1 MKILHTSDW
10 HIGQKFMGKSR
21 EEEHKAFLSWITEII
36 KKENIDVLIVA
47 GDIFD
52 TGNPPNYA
60 LELYYNFLKQLFSI
74 ENLYVIITAG
84 NHDSISTLKA
94 PKQLLEFMNVHV
106 ITSGD
111 EDENELIPI
120 YKKDKLQGVVCA
132 VPFLRDSIVRR
143 AVSGQTTN
151 EKESSLNTGIKQH
164 YKDVYEEAIKLTSKD
179 NLPIIAT
186 GHLTTVGSRSSE
198 SERDIYIGG
207 TLDIGSDF
215 LGKYFDYVALG
226 HLHIN
231 QTVGCEH
238 VRYSGSPIPLSFSES
253 NQKKKINIVEFKDEE
268 DNKVEVKE
276 IEIPLYRK
284 LQVLKGN
291 LELVIKELKN
301 IEDKSTWIE
310 IHLNDDNPMSANQEI
325 REYAHTNELIILA
338 IKIDRT
344 EKKLEAK
351 ELKVTSLDELR
362 PSDVFIRRLDVEE
375 LEDKEFIEELTQ
387 NFKKVYEKVSVQ

>member
-21 EEEHKAFLSWITEII
+21 EKEHESFLSWLFETI

-60 LELYYNFLKQLFSI
+60 LELYYNFLQKLFSI
-74 ENLYVIITAG
+74 DGLYVIITAG

-94 PKQLLEFMNVHV
+94 PKQLLEAMNVFV

-111 EDENELIPI
+111 EDENELISI
-120 YKKDKLQGVVCA
+120 YKNNQLLGVVCA
-132 VPFLRDSIVRR
+132 VPFLRDSVVRQ
-143 AVSGQTTN
+143 AISGQTSN
-151 EKESSLNTGIKQH
+151 DKESSLNNGIKQH
-164 YKDVYEEAIKLTSKD
+164 YIDVYEEAIQLTKENS
-179 NLPIIAT
+179 LPIIAT
-186 GHLTTVGSRSSE
+186 GHLTTVGSRTSE

-207 TLDIGSDF
+207 TIDIGSDF

-231 QTVGCEH
+231 QTVGVNH

-253 NQKKKINIVEFKDEE
+253 KQKKKINIIEFKDNKIEVEE
-268 DNKVEVKE
+268 V
-276 IEIPLYRK
+276 EIPLYRT
-284 LQVLKGN
+284 LLVLKGN
-291 LELVIKELKN
+291 LESIITDLKT
-301 IEDKSTWIE
+301 IEDKDTWIE
-310 IHLNDDNPMSANQEI
+310 VHLHDENPVFANQSI
-325 REYAHTNELIILA
+325 REYADELELIILA

-344 EKKLEAK
+344 EKRLEAK
-351 ELKVTSLDELR
+351 DLNVISLDELT
-362 PSDVFIRRLDVEE
+362 PSDVFSRRLNIEG
-375 LEDKEFIEELTQ
+375 LEDKQFIEELSL
-387 NFKKVYEKVSVQ
+387 NFKKVLEKVTV

>member
-21 EEEHKAFLSWITEII
+21 EEEHKVFLSWIVETI

-106 ITSGD
+106 ITSGA

-120 YKKDKLQGVVCA
+120 YKEDKLQGVVCA

-151 EKESSLNTGIKQH
+151 EKESSLNTGIKEH
-164 YKDVYEEAIKLTSKD
+164 YIEVHEKAKELIKDDK
-179 NLPIIAT
+179 LPIIAT
-186 GHLTTVGSRSSE
+186 GHLTTVGSRTSE

-215 LGKYFDYVALG
+215 LGKHFDYVALG

-231 QTVGCEH
+231 QTIGCDH
-238 VRYSGSPIPLSFSES
+238 VRYSGSPIPLSFSEA
-253 NQKKKINIVEFKDEE
+253 NQTKKVNIVEFKDQKIEVEE
-268 DNKVEVKE
+268 V
-276 IEIPLYRK
+276 EIPLYKK
-284 LQVLKGN
+284 LQVIKGN
-291 LELVIKELKN
+291 LELVKDELKE
-301 IEDKSTWIE
+301 IKDKSTWIE
-310 IHLNDDNPMSANQEI
+310 IHLNDENPMFANQAI
-325 REYAHTNELIILA
+325 REYADELDLIILA

-351 ELKVTSLDELR
+351 ELKVTSLDELT
-362 PSDVFIRRLDVEE
+362 PTDVFTRRLDTEE
-375 LEDKEFIEELTQ
+375 LEDKEFIEELTLT
-387 NFKKVYEKVSVQ
+387 FKKVYEKVLV